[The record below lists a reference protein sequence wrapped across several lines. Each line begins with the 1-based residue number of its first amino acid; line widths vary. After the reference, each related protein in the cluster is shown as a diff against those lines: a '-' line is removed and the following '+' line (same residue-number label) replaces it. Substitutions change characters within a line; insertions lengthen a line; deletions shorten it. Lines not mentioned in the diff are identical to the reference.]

1 MLMKKRK
8 PYRRRARQWYEE
20 ELDIRI
26 EERTSEVLL
35 ESLTKFTNIGRYS
48 IQPFGVE
55 RYLAYQTRRDAYA
68 KRNRIRRK
76 VQKSFAYLKRAQMI
90 VEERGNYRL
99 TLKGWTRF
107 MLNYAKNMGKEK
119 RRRTNDKR
127 WYIVIYDIPEEF
139 RRFRD
144 SLRMTLYSLGFS
156 MLQQSVFVTHDAEH
170 FEVISKIVSQ
180 TELMDRVKLIVGER
194 VL

>member
-8 PYRRRARQWYEE
+8 PHRGRARQWYEE
-20 ELDIRI
+20 EPDIRI
-26 EERTSEVLL
+26 EERTGEVLL

-48 IQPFGVE
+48 MQPFGVE
-55 RYLAYQTRRDAYA
+55 RYLAFQTRRDAYA

-90 VEERGNYRL
+90 VEAGEEYRL

-107 MLNYAKNMGKEK
+107 MLNYARNMQHEK
-119 RRRTNDKR
+119 RRGTKGKR
-127 WYIVIYDIPEEF
+127 WYIVIFDIPEEF

-156 MLQQSVFVTHDAEH
+156 MLQQSVFVTHEVEH
-170 FEVISKIVSQ
+170 FEMISKIVSQ